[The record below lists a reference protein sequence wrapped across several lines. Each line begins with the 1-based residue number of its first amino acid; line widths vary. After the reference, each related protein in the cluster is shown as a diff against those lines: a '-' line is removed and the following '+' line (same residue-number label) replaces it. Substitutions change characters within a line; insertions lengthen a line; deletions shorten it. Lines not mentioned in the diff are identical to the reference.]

1 MKDIP
6 LQTKDLFLLQEPFLE
21 KRHSLF
27 DSEVAERPSLGLYEL
42 S

>member
-1 MKDIP
+1 MKAIP

-21 KRHSLF
+21 KRHSV
-27 DSEVAERPSLGLYEL
+27 DSKVAERPSLGLYEL